1 MAKKNDKISLSGR
14 FQHKYLK
21 NFVKDDK
28 GEWIYAGDHYQYM
41 NKDIPEKKMHKRLLL
56 LSLGSVLGAAGGGL
70 IKAPGTIDAW
80 YVILPLALCL
90 LFSAIMLYKSVSL
103 YFSRSPIRDYDY
115 KSYVETPQVFNLFVM
130 TCGALS
136 MVTEA
141 GYVLFFGTD
150 GLVMGMIAFLAC
162 EGIVC
167 LCSICWRKNM
177 NECVYERVEG
187 TNEKVSKQI

>member
-28 GEWIYAGDHYQYM
+28 GEWVYTGDHYRYT

-56 LSLGSVLGAAGGGL
+56 LSLAGVTGAAGGGL

-80 YVILPLALCL
+80 YIILPLALTL
-90 LFSAIMLYKSVSL
+90 LFSAVMLYKSISL
-103 YFSRSPIRDYDY
+103 YFSKSPLRDYDY
-115 KSYVETPQVFNLFVM
+115 KSNVETPQVFNLFAM

-136 MVTEA
+136 MITEI
-141 GYVLFFGTD
+141 GHVIFFGTE
-150 GLVMGMIAFLAC
+150 GLVLGMIAFLIC

-167 LCSICWRKNM
+167 LSAVYWRKNM
-177 NECVYERVEG
+177 NICVYEREEWE
-187 TNEKVSKQI
+187 NEKVS